1 MKSLEKT
8 SAELSERQREQ
19 ALERFAKIR
28 PCVEEGVSQAEVARA
43 HGVSSSTVQRWIKRY
58 REQGLAGLARE
69 GRADRGHSRGLS
81 KEEIELI
88 EGLYLRRPR
97 PQLTSVYRKVC
108 RVAREQGWKEPSYDQ
123 VYRIVRRLSPALE
136 TLAHEGAKAY
146 REQFEVLV
154 RFEASRANELWQVD
168 HCRLHIWLVNERGRA
183 CKPYLTIVLDDYSR
197 CITGYRLSWGGLSAA
212 QTALALRGA
221 IWSKGDERWPICGIP
236 ESLYSDHGSDF
247 TSNHVQ
253 ALAVDLKIELLY
265 SQQGRPRGRGKIERF
280 FRTVEQELLVDLPGY
295 APKVDWRLQ
304 AESDRQSRPGACLTL
319 EEFDAIFRTWLLER
333 YHTQVQEGIGE
344 APMRRWE
351 AGGVVPVMPPSLE
364 HLDVLLLTFSTRR
377 RVQQDGI
384 AFQGQR
390 YFDVALAEYVGEDVV
405 VRYDPSNREEIAVY
419 VPELPLANALED
431 VRERFVCR
439 ARCWEVGREGRVVG
453 EVVEVRAR
461 RREVLRRELREH
473 RASVE
478 RYVSTE
484 GERAR
489 WKAVAHQAVA
499 RGEDKAGKVVVEE
512 VREEPFEQEEEE
524 PQWKRYEHE

>member
-1 MKSLEKT
+1 
-8 SAELSERQREQ
+8 
-19 ALERFAKIR
+19 
-28 PCVEEGVSQAEVARA
+28 
-43 HGVSSSTVQRWIKRY
+43 
-58 REQGLAGLARE
+58 
-69 GRADRGHSRGLS
+69 
-81 KEEIELI
+81 
-88 EGLYLRRPR
+88 
-97 PQLTSVYRKVC
+97 
-108 RVAREQGWKEPSYDQ
+108 
-123 VYRIVRRLSPALE
+123 
-136 TLAHEGAKAY
+136 
-146 REQFEVLV
+146 
-154 RFEASRANELWQVD
+154 
-168 HCRLHIWLVNERGRA
+168 
-183 CKPYLTIVLDDYSR
+183 
-197 CITGYRLSWGGLSAA
+197 
-212 QTALALRGA
+212 
-221 IWSKGDERWPICGIP
+221 
-236 ESLYSDHGSDF
+236 
-247 TSNHVQ
+247 
-253 ALAVDLKIELLY
+253 
-265 SQQGRPRGRGKIERF
+265 
-280 FRTVEQELLVDLPGY
+280 
-295 APKVDWRLQ
+295 
-304 AESDRQSRPGACLTL
+304 
-319 EEFDAIFRTWLLER
+319 
-333 YHTQVQEGIGE
+333 
-344 APMRRWE
+344 MRRWE

-489 WKAVAHQAVA
+489 WKAVAHQAVV

-524 PQWKRYEHE
+524 AQWKRYEHE